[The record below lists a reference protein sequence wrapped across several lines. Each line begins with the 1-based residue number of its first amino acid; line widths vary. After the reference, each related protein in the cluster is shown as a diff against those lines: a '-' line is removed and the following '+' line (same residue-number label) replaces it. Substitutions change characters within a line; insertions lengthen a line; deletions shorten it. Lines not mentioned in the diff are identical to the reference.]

1 MPLST
6 IASIT
11 YNADGSIAD
20 VDARLVGD
28 RAELIA
34 GAIKQL
40 SILLPD
46 DDADAVAVRAAADVD
61 SLLSTAELTGI
72 AIPEGSRIHRFTEKG
87 TLEMVVSGDADPGLI
102 RNPSSES

>member
-61 SLLSTAELTGI
+61 SLLSTAEPVE
-72 AIPEGSRIHRFTEKG
+72 APSAAEEGTEAPAPSQPA
-87 TLEMVVSGDADPGLI
+87 TE
-102 RNPSSES
+102 PSSAAPTETEA

>member
-20 VDARLVGD
+20 VDARLVGERD
-28 RAELIA
+28 ELIA

-61 SLLSTAELTGI
+61 SLLAATEPAVEPIAAE
-72 AIPEGSRIHRFTEKG
+72 EGAEEPATSQPATE
-87 TLEMVVSGDADPGLI
+87 
-102 RNPSSES
+102 PSSAAPTETEA